1 MFNEYDYEQYNSCLH
16 VNVHYIHQILQLIET
31 IIGHFSYLIDS
42 NDCHEVICLSEI
54 CRNCKCMLID
64 YASSI
69 SRPTMRII
77 DLTYDNL
84 DCEFLTKDP
93 IVFLEDRIVTIRIIC
108 TFVLY

>member
-16 VNVHYIHQILQLIET
+16 VNVHYIHQTLQLIET

-42 NDCHEVICLSEI
+42 NDCHEVICISGI

-69 SRPTMRII
+69 SWPAVRII

-84 DCEFLTKDP
+84 DCEFLTKDL
-93 IVFLEDRIVTIRIIC
+93 IVFLEDRIVTIR
-108 TFVLY
+108 V